1 LLNLKKDKIKSD
13 KNCLHPMLIHK
24 LFRSPLALLSLP
36 MIAFALIAAASSIDA
51 QRSPLPDPVVSIAA
65 TTAGQQTAVLAGG
78 CFWGMEAVF
87 EHLNGVSDAVSGYAG
102 GNGSTAQYERVST
115 GETGHAEAV
124 KITYDPA
131 KITYA
136 QLLKVYF
143 AVAHDPTELNRQG
156 PDTGSQYRSAIF
168 FTNAD
173 QQKVAQSYIDQLSK
187 AHVFK
192 APIATQLSALKGFYA
207 AEESHQ
213 NFIARNPSYPYVV
226 VNDLPKL
233 KQLQKQFPDLYKP

>member
-1 LLNLKKDKIKSD
+1 
-13 KNCLHPMLIHK
+13 MLILK
-24 LFRSPLALLSLP
+24 LIRSPLVLLALP
-36 MIAFALIAAASSIDA
+36 MIAFAAIASGSMRAE
-51 QRSPLPDPVVSIAA
+51 RSPLPDPVVSVAT

-87 EHLNGVSDAVSGYAG
+87 EHLNGVSDVVSGYAG
-102 GNGSTAQYERVST
+102 GNASTARYERVGT

-124 KITYDPA
+124 KITYDPT

-143 AVAHDPTELNRQG
+143 SVAHDPTELNRQG
-156 PDTGSQYRSAIF
+156 PDEGSQYRSAIF
-168 FTNAD
+168 FATAD
-173 QQKVAQSYIDQLSK
+173 QQKIAQSYINQLSK
-187 AHVFK
+187 AHAFK
-192 APIATQLSALKGFYA
+192 APIVTQLSVLKGFYS
-207 AEESHQ
+207 AEASHQ

-233 KQLQKQFPDLYKP
+233 NQLRQQFPRLYKK

>member
-1 LLNLKKDKIKSD
+1 
-13 KNCLHPMLIHK
+13 MLIHN
-24 LFRSPLALLSLP
+24 LLRSPLLLLGLP
-36 MIAFALIAAASSIDA
+36 LMTFAAIASRTTHAE
-51 QRSPLPDPVVSIAA
+51 QSPLPDPVVSVV
-65 TTAGQQTAVLAGG
+65 TRTAGQQTAVLAGG

-87 EHLNGVSDAVSGYAG
+87 EHLNGVTDVVSGYAG

-124 KITYDPA
+124 KITYDPT
-131 KITYA
+131 KISYA

-156 PDTGSQYRSAIF
+156 PDEGSQYRSAIF
-168 FTNAD
+168 FANAD
-173 QQKVAQSYIDQLSK
+173 QQKVAQSYISQLSN
-187 AHVFK
+187 AHSFK
-192 APIATQLSALKGFYA
+192 SPITTQLSALKGFYM
-207 AEESHQ
+207 AEASHQ
-213 NFIARNPSYPYVV
+213 NFIARNPNYPYVV